1 MEIIQH
7 VTERTGI
14 SEQQAQQAIDGLN
27 SSFKSNLPAPLADA
41 IGGLLT
47 GGAPASH
54 SGGSAPNA
62 GGVDMND
69 ALGML
74 GGLLGGAQGS
84 GSQGSGLDDL
94 LGGLLGGSGASPS
107 GNAPQG
113 SGLDDLLGGL
123 LGNAGAQPGGNTGG
137 QSGLGLDDLLGMLG
151 GGGNQGGL
159 NLDGLV
165 TDITNN
171 SGVSPDIATTIIQI
185 VLQFLGERLPEPL
198 GSLLSG
204 LVGGQSSAPGNDDGF
219 GLDDIARGLGGILGG
234 Q

>member
-1 MEIIQH
+1 MEIIQQ

-14 SEQQAQQAIDGLN
+14 SEQQARQAIDGLN
-27 SSFKSNLPAPLADA
+27 SSFKSNLPAPLADV
-41 IGGLLT
+41 IGGLLS
-47 GGAPASH
+47 GGAPAPH
-54 SGGSAPNA
+54 GGGPAPTT
-62 GGVDMND
+62 GGADMND
-69 ALGML
+69 ALGVL
-74 GGLLGGAQGS
+74 GGLLGDAQGS
-84 GSQGSGLDDL
+84 GSQGGSLDDL

-123 LGNAGAQPGGNTGG
+123 LGNMGSQPGANAGG
-137 QSGLGLDDLLGMLG
+137 QSGLGLDDLLGMLSG
-151 GGGNQGGL
+151 GGQGGL

-165 TDITNN
+165 TDITKN

-198 GSLLSG
+198 GGLLSG
-204 LVGGQSSAPGNDDGF
+204 LVGGQSSSTGNDDSF
-219 GLDDIARGLGGILGG
+219 GIDDIARGLGGILGS